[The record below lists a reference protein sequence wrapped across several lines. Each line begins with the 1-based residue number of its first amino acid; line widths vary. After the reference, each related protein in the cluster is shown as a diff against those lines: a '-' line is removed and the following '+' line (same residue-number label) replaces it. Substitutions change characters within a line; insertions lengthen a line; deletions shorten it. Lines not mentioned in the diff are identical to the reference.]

1 MVRGRKI
8 ISLQFFPS
16 SIKTCELSLL
26 SSGFFRVINISTFG
40 DNFEFHFREAA
51 PISSTCIFLKYS
63 PIVTNDSSIM
73 SHYKNNHK

>member
-16 SIKTCELSLL
+16 SIKTCELSH

-51 PISSTCIFLKYS
+51 P
-63 PIVTNDSSIM
+63 TNICK
-73 SHYKNNHK
+73 SHQ